1 MRGRK
6 SSAWDGAGDGMWIS
20 CGSGSASGS
29 TPALSERRAPMYGV
43 SAANAVRSK
52 SSSVARETG
61 ACSKATSVR

>member
-1 MRGRK
+1 
-6 SSAWDGAGDGMWIS
+6 MWIS

-29 TPALSERRAPMYGV
+29 TPALSERRALMCGV